1 LAEAVASYAPNV
13 EAAKRTLT
21 QARREATWAMQL
33 AARWLAVEP
42 TALRVAAY
50 RAFRAAQ
57 DEPGLPS
64 PLTISLLFAGW
75 QRACEHV
82 AAPTCDEVA
91 VEADVVRALYGD
103 PSCRRRAHGTCDD
116 SRRRPVPDNA
126 PRVIPL

>member
-1 LAEAVASYAPNV
+1 
-13 EAAKRTLT
+13 
-21 QARREATWAMQL
+21 MQL

-64 PLTISLLFAGW
+64 PPTISLLFAGG

-82 AAPTCDEVA
+82 AALTCDEMA
-91 VEADVVRALYGD
+91 VEAEVVRALYGD
-103 PSCRRRAHGTCDD
+103 PSCRRRAQGTCDD

-126 PRVIPL
+126 PRGIPL